1 MLHFEVHTLAQD
13 RWLIDGIFSDKETA
27 VDDAKLL
34 MTRTRAFDAVR
45 VLQVEERPQGFQES
59 TIYVAARPRPR
70 RLREAGAA
78 PQPARPPASV
88 VPPPAATTARAH
100 AHPPSAAPALLLLT
114 ALTLAGLM
122 ILFAHRPTQ
131 PKWVWVFDRP
141 EAWQT
146 HDLRSPWSGEAPR

>member
-1 MLHFEVHTLAQD
+1 MPHFEVHTLARD

-34 MTRTRAFDAVR
+34 MARTRAFDAVR
-45 VLQVEERPQGFQES
+45 VLQVEEEPQGFQES
-59 TIYVAARPRPR
+59 TVYVAARQRRRRAAWAAAPAAVAPRPAVPVR
-70 RLREAGAA
+70 
-78 PQPARPPASV
+78 PA
-88 VPPPAATTARAH
+88 ARAH
-100 AHPPSAAPALLLLT
+100 APSAAPALLLLT

-146 HDLRSPWSGEAPR
+146 HALRNPWTGEVSR